1 MRSAKYRWDD
11 AAVAKGYNCWRI
23 DAEDLVGF
31 VGKTLML
38 YKPVEIQK
46 QEEHT

>member
-23 DAEDLVGF
+23 DAEDLVGS
-31 VGKTLML
+31 VVKLML